1 MSETVVSASGV
12 ERGGAQPPS
21 WWPVA
26 RWSVLALSVLTV
38 AVFAV
43 QGHLQASYGDLQQ
56 EVRQGTVTE
65 VRIEGG
71 LGGAD
76 GIDPGVQGVAVVH
89 VYWDTGWPSRVTR
102 IWQATSQSELN
113 SDTLAGADAE
123 AVVVGP
129 VDDALRLESP
139 GLVVAFSEPPE
150 PSAGAILG
158 RWELPDSWM
167 ALPFVLLAGFFLV
180 LGRGPEPRWATRWA
194 WVWLSLTPVMVLVV
208 PLYVLFGAR
217 PHPSGARRLT
227 GGWAFL
233 ITLIVFSGLG
243 VLAPI

>member
-12 ERGGAQPPS
+12 ERGGEQPPS

-26 RWSVLALSVLTV
+26 RWSVLALSVMTL

-43 QGHLQASYGDLQQ
+43 QGHLQTSYSDLQQ
-56 EVRQGTVTE
+56 ALRQGTVTE

-76 GIDPGVQGVAVVH
+76 GIDPAVQGVAVVH

-102 IWQATSQSELN
+102 LWQTTSVSELN
-113 SDTLAGADAE
+113 SDTLAGAEAD
-123 AVVVGP
+123 AVVIGT
-129 VDDALRLESP
+129 VDDPLRMEAP
-139 GLVVAFSEPPE
+139 GLTVTFAEPTE
-150 PSAGAILG
+150 ASAGAIFG
-158 RWELPDSWM
+158 RWELPGNWM
-167 ALPFVLLAGFFLV
+167 VLPFVLLAGFFLV

-217 PHPSGARRLT
+217 PDPSSARRLT

-243 VLAPI
+243 VLTPI

>member
-1 MSETVVSASGV
+1 MGVGLELSIEGVGDAALEAAHRLAAGLAGGDLAQVVRPPVGLEPDLSG
-12 ERGGAQPPS
+12 GGDVDHVVHP
-21 WWPVA
+21 
-26 RWSVLALSVLTV
+26 
-38 AVFAV
+38 AVPRP
-43 QGHLQASYGDLQQ
+43 GEPLQTSYGDLQQ

-113 SDTLAGADAE
+113 SDALAGADAE
-123 AVVVGP
+123 AVVVGA

-139 GLVVAFSEPPE
+139 GLDVTFSDTPE
-150 PSAGAILG
+150 PSAEAILG

-217 PHPSGARRLT
+217 P
-227 GGWAFL
+227 
-233 ITLIVFSGLG
+233 TLPGH
-243 VLAPI
+243 AA